1 MDYSP
6 WDCRVRHELV
16 TKQQQVLLYT
26 QFSLLKSPV
35 VFQAAL
41 IQVIALCSTRREEAS
56 CPCRR

>member
-1 MDYSP
+1 MGYSR
-6 WDCRVRHELV
+6 WNRRVRHDLA

-41 IQVIALCSTRREEAS
+41 IRVIALCSTRGEEAS
-56 CPCRR
+56 YPCRR